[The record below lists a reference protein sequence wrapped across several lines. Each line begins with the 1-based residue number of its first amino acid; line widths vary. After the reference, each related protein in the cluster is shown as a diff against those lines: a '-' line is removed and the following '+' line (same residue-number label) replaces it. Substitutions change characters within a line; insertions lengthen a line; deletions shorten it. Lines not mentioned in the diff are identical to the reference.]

1 MLDRVRRL
9 KARLRQGKIVYSA
22 WVTFNDVGVAEVV
35 AGAGYDAVFVDMEHT
50 SITLDGF
57 HHQLAAMRRWDT
69 VVLVRVPDHSPG
81 FIKRVLDI
89 GADGIIA
96 PMTMDAEQA
105 TRLVAA
111 CRYAPE
117 GTRGYGPRRA
127 SDYFRSTDD
136 YVEQANQSIFVMP
149 QIEHW
154 QAAQRAAE
162 IAAVPG
168 IDALC
173 LGPADLSA
181 TLGQLRNLEHPSV
194 LQAMDQVFDAARVND
209 MAVCMGYATAPTEQ
223 PRWVAKG
230 ARFVIAGDDLQAL
243 RGRVTQSL
251 DETREILR
259 QSNPN
264 ETK

>member
-111 CRYAPE
+111 CRYARKALAAMDPAALVTIS
-117 GTRGYGPRRA
+117 GVPMTTWSRPTRA
-127 SDYFRSTDD
+127 SS
-136 YVEQANQSIFVMP
+136 
-149 QIEHW
+149 
-154 QAAQRAAE
+154 
-162 IAAVPG
+162 
-168 IDALC
+168 
-173 LGPADLSA
+173 
-181 TLGQLRNLEHPSV
+181 
-194 LQAMDQVFDAARVND
+194 
-209 MAVCMGYATAPTEQ
+209 
-223 PRWVAKG
+223 
-230 ARFVIAGDDLQAL
+230 
-243 RGRVTQSL
+243 
-251 DETREILR
+251 
-259 QSNPN
+259 
-264 ETK
+264 

>member
-1 MLDRVRRL
+1 MLDRVLRL
-9 KARLRQGKIVYSA
+9 KQRLRRGELVYSA

-50 SITLDGF
+50 SITLENF
-57 HHQLAAMRRWDT
+57 QNQLAAMRRWDP

-96 PMTMDAEQA
+96 PMTMDADQA

-117 GTRGYGPRRA
+117 GLRGYGPRRA
-127 SDYFRSTDD
+127 SDYFRGVDG
-136 YVEQANQSIFVMP
+136 YVAQANEAIFVMP

-154 QAAQRAAE
+154 QAARRAAE
-162 IAAVPG
+162 IARVPG

-173 LGPADLSA
+173 LGPADLSG
-181 TLGQLRNLEHPSV
+181 TLGHLRDLEHPSV
-194 LQAMDQVFDAARVND
+194 LQAMDQVFDAAHD
-209 MAVCMGYATAPTEQ
+209 AGLAVCLGYAATPFEQ

-251 DETREILR
+251 HETQRVLR
-259 QSNPN
+259 
-264 ETK
+264 

>member
-1 MLDRVRRL
+1 MLNRVQRL
-9 KARLRQGKIVYSA
+9 KQRLRQGELVFSA

-50 SITLDGF
+50 SITLEGF
-57 HHQLAAMRRWDT
+57 QHQLAAMRRWDT

-96 PMTMDAEQA
+96 PMTMDANQA
-105 TRLVAA
+105 ARLVSS
-111 CRYAPE
+111 CQYPPE

-127 SDYFRSTDD
+127 SNYFRDTDD
-136 YVEQANQSIFVMP
+136 YVGQSNKSIFVMP

-154 QAAQRAAE
+154 QAVNEAAA

-181 TLGQLRNLEHPSV
+181 TLGHLRDLEHPKV
-194 LQAMDQVFDAARVND
+194 LKAMDQVFDAARNVG
-209 MAVCMGYATAPTEQ
+209 MAVCMGYAVEPSEHS
-223 PRWVAKG
+223 RWVSKG

-243 RGRVTQSL
+243 RGRVTQTL
-251 DETREILR
+251 EETRKFF
-259 QSNPN
+259 N
-264 ETK
+264 K

>member
-1 MLDRVRRL
+1 
-9 KARLRQGKIVYSA
+9 
-22 WVTFNDVGVAEVV
+22 
-35 AGAGYDAVFVDMEHT
+35 
-50 SITLDGF
+50 
-57 HHQLAAMRRWDT
+57 
-69 VVLVRVPDHSPG
+69 
-81 FIKRVLDI
+81 
-89 GADGIIA
+89 
-96 PMTMDAEQA
+96 
-105 TRLVAA
+105 
-111 CRYAPE
+111 
-117 GTRGYGPRRA
+117 
-127 SDYFRSTDD
+127 
-136 YVEQANQSIFVMP
+136 MP

-194 LQAMDQVFDAARVND
+194 LQAMDQVFDAARVAG